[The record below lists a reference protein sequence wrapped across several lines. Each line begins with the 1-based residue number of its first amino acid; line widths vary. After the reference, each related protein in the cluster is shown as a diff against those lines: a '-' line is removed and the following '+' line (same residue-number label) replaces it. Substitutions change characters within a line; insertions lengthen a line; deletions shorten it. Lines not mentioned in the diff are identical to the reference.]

1 MTRLSVKVATGF
13 AIVLTIAAVA
23 SLARGGATNTVRVE
37 RAWMRPPLGN
47 AQVAAGYATL
57 INEGTAADRL
67 IAVSTDIAE
76 TTEMH
81 TSGMEDGVMRMRK
94 LEAIV
99 LPPGETVSFAP
110 GGLHLMFIGTTRP
123 VAPGDTV
130 SATFTFE
137 RAGDIAVEMTAQMAP
152 PAP

>member
-13 AIVLTIAAVA
+13 AIVLTVAAVA

-37 RAWMRPPLGN
+37 RAWLRPPLGH
-47 AQVAAGYATL
+47 AQVTAGYATL
-57 INEGTAADRL
+57 INEGAADRL
-67 IAVSTDIAE
+67 IAVSSDIAE

-81 TSGMEDGVMRMRK
+81 TSGMEDGVMRMRR
-94 LEAIV
+94 LEAID
-99 LPPGETVSFAP
+99 LPTGETVNFAP
-110 GGLHLMFIGTTRP
+110 GGLHLMFIGTTRQIS
-123 VAPGDTV
+123 PGDTV

-137 RAGDIAVEMTAQMAP
+137 RAGDVAVEMTAQMAP